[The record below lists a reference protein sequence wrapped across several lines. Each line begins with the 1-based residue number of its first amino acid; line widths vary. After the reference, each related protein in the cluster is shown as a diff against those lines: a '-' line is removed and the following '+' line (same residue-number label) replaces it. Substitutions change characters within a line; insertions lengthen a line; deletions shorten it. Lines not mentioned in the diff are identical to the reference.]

1 MVDSHY
7 GAVCLPA
14 KTAIIT
20 TDRRTDMLSFGETLA
35 RARKAK
41 HLTQKEVSSLLKER
55 YGMDVKFGSISH
67 WEKEDAVPNALQ
79 FLRLCELYQ
88 VQNINETFG
97 VFDQAN
103 PLSRLNSEGMEKV
116 YEYADL
122 LLKNDQYQRRSAKIH
137 PFNRIIRLYNLRASA
152 GTGQYVDS
160 DAYEMIEVGS
170 EVSSLAD
177 FGITLAGDS
186 MEPLYVNGQTVWVHQ
201 QEELNN
207 GEIGIFYYDG
217 NSYCKKYM
225 NDGDRI
231 RLISLNKKY
240 DPIEIDE
247 DKGFKI
253 FGKVVG

>member
-1 MVDSHY
+1 
-7 GAVCLPA
+7 
-14 KTAIIT
+14 
-20 TDRRTDMLSFGETLA
+20 MLSFGETLA

-41 HLTQKEVSSLLKER
+41 HLTQKDVSSLLKER
-55 YGMDVKFGSISH
+55 YEMDVKSGSISH

-160 DAYEMIEVGS
+160 DAYDLIEVGD
-170 EVSSLAD
+170 EVSALAD
-177 FGITLAGDS
+177 FGITLAGNS
-186 MEPLYVNGQTVWVHQ
+186 MEPQFVNGQTVWVHS
-201 QEELNN
+201 QETLEN
-207 GEIGIFYYDG
+207 GEIGIFYYNGD
-217 NSYCKKYM
+217 SYCKKYLEK
-225 NDGDRI
+225 DGRVY
-231 RLISLNKKY
+231 LISLNPGY
-240 DPIEIDE
+240 APIAVEE
-247 DKGFKI
+247 GSSFKI